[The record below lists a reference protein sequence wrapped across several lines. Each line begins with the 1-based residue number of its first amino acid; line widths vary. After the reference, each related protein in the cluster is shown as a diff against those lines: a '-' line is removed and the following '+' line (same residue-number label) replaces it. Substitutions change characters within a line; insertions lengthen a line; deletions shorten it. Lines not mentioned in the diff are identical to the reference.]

1 MLHELRIYH
10 CLPGRLPAL
19 NDRFRNTTLK
29 LWEKHGIRPTGFW
42 TVAIGEN
49 SQCLYYLL
57 EWESL
62 AERESRWNAFTSDP
76 VWIEARAASEKDE
89 AIVAHISNTILTP
102 TDYSLVQ

>member
-49 SQCLYYLL
+49 THSLYYLL
-57 EWESL
+57 EWDSL
-62 AERESRWNAFTSDP
+62 ADRELRWNAFASDP
-76 VWIEARAASEKDE
+76 VWIEARAASEKDQ
-89 AIVAHISNTILTP
+89 AIVAHISNTILLP
-102 TDYSLVQ
+102 TDYSPVQ